1 MDIDVHIAD
10 ILGKKYRYPI
20 DSDKG
25 DIHPPLLYTA
35 NGARNGDDV
44 HHDLMWSLEVYVT
57 HSLTHCCA

>member
-1 MDIDVHIAD
+1 MKYMSRPKSTAVMDIDVHIAD

-44 HHDLMWSLEVYVT
+44 HH
-57 HSLTHCCA
+57 H

>member
-44 HHDLMWSLEVYVT
+44 HH
-57 HSLTHCCA
+57 H